1 MGANMKSMVKEIVF
15 VLFLIGLGI
24 ASRLVP
30 HPWNF
35 TAIGSMALFSGFS
48 FKTNKSL
55 MLLPFISLFLSDY
68 ILGFYDG
75 MIYVYAGFAIGIGL
89 SLVYFYKASALSFA
103 NRALTVGGLSVVS
116 SFLFFMLTNFGVW
129 HGSTFYVQS
138 LNGLLTAYV
147 AGLPFLFNQIAGD
160 LFFAGI
166 IFCVYEFFKAP
177 KKVSE
182 QIA

>member
-1 MGANMKSMVKEIVF
+1 MKSAAKEIVF

-24 ASRLVP
+24 ASRLIP

-48 FKTNKSL
+48 FKNNKRL
-55 MLLPFISLFLSDY
+55 IFLPLISLFISDY

-75 MIYVYAGFAIGIGL
+75 MIYVYAGFAIGIAL
-89 SLVYFYKASALSFA
+89 SMVYFYKASALSFV
-103 NRALTVGGLSVVS
+103 NRVLTLGGLSVVS

-129 HGSTFYVQS
+129 YGSTFYVQS
-138 LNGLLTAYV
+138 LNGLLMAYV

-160 LFFAGI
+160 LFFTGI
-166 IFCVYEFFKAP
+166 IFCVFEFFINAS
-177 KKVSE
+177 KKNAE
-182 QIA
+182 QVA

>member
-1 MGANMKSMVKEIVF
+1 MKSTAKEIVF

-48 FKTNKSL
+48 FKSNKFL
-55 MLLPFISLFLSDY
+55 IIIPFISLFISDSV
-68 ILGFYDG
+68 LGFYDG
-75 MIYVYAGFAIGIGL
+75 MIYVYAGFAIGICL
-89 SLVYFYKASALSFA
+89 SLIYFYKATALSFK
-103 NRALTVGGLSVVS
+103 NRVMTLSGLSVVS

-129 HGSTFYVQS
+129 FGAAFYPQNV
-138 LNGLLTAYV
+138 NGLLTAYV

-166 IFCVYEFFKAP
+166 IFYVYEYFNANVKTQ
-177 KKVSE
+177 K